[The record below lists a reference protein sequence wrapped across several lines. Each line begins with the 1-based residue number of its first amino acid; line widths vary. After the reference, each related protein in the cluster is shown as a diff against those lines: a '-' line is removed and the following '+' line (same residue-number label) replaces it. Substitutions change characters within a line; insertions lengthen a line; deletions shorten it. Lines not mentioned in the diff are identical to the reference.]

1 MFIPILGNS
10 QTIRKKIAK
19 KGNIFINKT
28 IVDGGEP
35 IYFLM
40 GQNSE
45 YSRII
50 DIVSPLYGKK
60 EDVISFF
67 EGAIKLYNTYKGENV
82 SDEINNV
89 EVSLSKVLGSTVIF
103 VQDKKSN
110 GYLTM
115 KKKDLDFFLSKM
127 KEEWKY
133 NKLYMHFL
141 STAYLN
147 SL

>member
-1 MFIPILGNS
+1 MKKILFLLTILMFIPFFGNS

-19 KGNIFINKT
+19 KGSIFINKT
-28 IVDGGEP
+28 IIDGGEP

-40 GQNSE
+40 GQNSK
-45 YSRII
+45 YSRIV
-50 DIVSPLYGKK
+50 DIVSPLYGNK
-60 EDVISFF
+60 EDMVSFF
-67 EGAIKLYNTYKGENV
+67 EEAIKLYNTYRGENV

-89 EVSLSKVLGSTVIF
+89 EVNLSKVLGSTFIF

-127 KEEWKY
+127 KEE
-133 NKLYMHFL
+133 
-141 STAYLN
+141 
-147 SL
+147 

>member
-1 MFIPILGNS
+1 MKKILFLLITLMFIPILGNS

-82 SDEINNV
+82 SDDINNV

-127 KEEWKY
+127 KEE
-133 NKLYMHFL
+133 
-141 STAYLN
+141 
-147 SL
+147 